1 MLGYADLQD
10 WADEGDLVRAEIRL
24 LPVVARF
31 LSDPGLAE
39 MTLGDDLSG
48 RLRGFVAGRDLNIE
62 VLSCLLA
69 DLRAAGRR
77 SKEAAN

>member
-24 LPVVARF
+24 LPVVSRF

-48 RLRGFVAGRDLNIE
+48 RLRGFIAGRELNIE
-62 VLSCLLA
+62 VLNGLLA